1 MRSVERATLI
11 LNMSGLSGNVAGST
25 IAERTEMASG
35 NQSPTVR
42 LRRLGHEM
50 RRLREAAGK
59 SIHETSAELEWST
72 SKISRLENGLTKR
85 PDVQNIRVLCAAYGV
100 TDSELIEDLV
110 KLARDARQ
118 RGWWTKYQ
126 DIFRSTYVGLEAEA
140 SAIST
145 FELALIPGL
154 LQTTDYMRE
163 VMRACMVRDP
173 VEVERRVEARLE
185 RQALLTQPDPPRLRA
200 IIDESALLRP
210 VGSPDVHKRQLR
222 KLMET
227 ESLEHV
233 KMQILPFSAGAHA
246 GMTGSFV
253 ILAFPEAADRSV
265 VYQETATDSLFLE
278 QQDQINRYELLFEH
292 LCASALSVDASIAYV
307 SAIIDRL

>member
-1 MRSVERATLI
+1 MKGTK
-11 LNMSGLSGNVAGST
+11 
-25 IAERTEMASG
+25 MADAH
-35 NQSPTVR
+35 QSPTVR

-100 TDSELIEDLV
+100 EDPDLIENLV

-118 RGWWTKYQ
+118 RGWWTRYQ

-154 LQTTDYMRE
+154 LQTDDYMRE
-163 VMRACMVRDP
+163 IMRACMVRDP
-173 VEVERRVEARLE
+173 EEMERRIEARLE
-185 RQALLTQPDPPRLRA
+185 RQALLTRPNPPRLWA
-200 IIDESALLRP
+200 IIDESAIRRP
-210 VGSPDVHKRQLR
+210 VGSLDVHKRQLR
-222 KLMET
+222 KLVET
-227 ESLEHV
+227 ESMENV
-233 KMQILPFSAGAHA
+233 KVQILPFSAGAHI
-246 GMTGSFV
+246 GMGGSFV
-253 ILAFPEAADRSV
+253 ILDFPEAGDRSV
-265 VYQETATDSLFLE
+265 VYQETATDCLYLE
-278 QQDQINRYELLFEH
+278 EQDNIDHYQLMFKH
-292 LCASALSVDASIAYV
+292 LGASALSIDDSIAYV
-307 SAIIDRL
+307 SGLIDEL